1 MIDVNPAKQGQF
13 LPGTGLEVRSP
24 TDALPRLPPGAT
36 IFVMNSNY
44 LSEIKQM
51 SNNAYQYIGVDH
63 DGV

>member
-13 LPGTGLEVRSP
+13 SPGTGLEVRSP
-24 TDALPRLPPGAT
+24 ADALQGLQPGAT
-36 IFVMNSNY
+36 IYLMNSNY

-51 SNNAYQYIGVDH
+51 SNNAYHYIGVDH